1 MCKQW
6 EDNDNYIVIDTDR
19 VFGKAPCKNKYEEK
33 IKNIIDSVYSNDIEK
48 ILYEN
53 VDMWYKMIID
63 LLKDTGKI
71 VVINS
76 AMLKYIK
83 DLSIIKGKII
93 ILRTSI
99 NKCYERCIQRFKEKN
114 PNATEEE
121 IREYSTRKKK
131 MYEWYNY
138 LNDFIL
144 KVEEL

>member
-1 MCKQW
+1 MALGKSYMCKQW
-6 EDNDNYIVIDTDR
+6 EDNDDYIVIDTDR
-19 VFGKAPCKNKYEEK
+19 VFGKAPCENKYEEK
-33 IKNIIDSVYSNDIEK
+33 IKNK
-48 ILYEN
+48 IN
-53 VDMWYKMIID
+53 
-63 LLKDTGKI
+63 G
-71 VVINS
+71 
-76 AMLKYIK
+76 
-83 DLSIIKGKII
+83 LSIIEGKII

-99 NKCYERCIQRFKEKN
+99 NKCYERCIQRFEEKN